1 VTARRPRLPF
11 LGRLLLKVTRLGER
25 RADVEADLTDL
36 FEARRAAI
44 GRTQA
49 SLRFFADV
57 VSVWRWP
64 IRRWLRDLATD
75 LKQGLRLMRR
85 GPVFTVTAV
94 IVLSLGIG
102 VNTAL
107 FSVINALFFTT
118 LPVKAPDELF
128 YIYTKNEAGQV
139 MASVEPAFFDEF
151 GPRGEALSD
160 FTGHWRVNTRVTA
173 DDLTEL
179 AHGEW
184 IHTNYFSL
192 LGVEMRLGRPL
203 EPADADVAVPG
214 LAVVISDKFWKKRFG
229 GRLDVVGTRV
239 RLNES
244 HGTIVG
250 VAAEGFE
257 GLSDP
262 WTPTMFW
269 VSGSKMQAENFGR
282 PPTPA
287 RYVGGPIGRLKPGVS
302 FEQFESF
309 FAVMVPEWRASKID
323 RLRPHAK
330 TPADFERW
338 KRSAEATTYP
348 LYRAADVRMPF
359 NPEGRLIPIGLL
371 AGMVTMVALV
381 LLIAASNIAG
391 LLMARGVAR
400 TGEVAVRRALGA
412 GIGRLSR
419 QLLTESV
426 VLATVGGALGLFVAY
441 TMVGLFR
448 AYTPSRFAVEPSVN
462 WRVLLFA
469 IAVCIGAGVLVGLAP
484 ALQAARVNVLEALS
498 NGVAGTRR
506 VRARLRHWIVI
517 PQVALTMVLLLVAA
531 VHTRTLLQ
539 IERADPGYS
548 TNGVVV
554 LTVGRWEPRP
564 QRRMND
570 AAVQEVEARKVR
582 QFNRDILARVAQL
595 PEVTNVALT
604 SALPVAES
612 FGELQ
617 SVIAYEDYVTNAP
630 PRGAAVRVQVSDGY
644 FDAVGIRLRAGRM
657 FDDRDGPYEQF
668 GPRVA
673 IISEALAR
681 KAWPAGN
688 AVGQQFTVLSANPG
702 QKVEWLEV
710 VGVVNDV
717 DPVLNERGHRP
728 LVYVPV
734 KQQWRGAASHLLIR
748 GVGDRD
754 AFIRAAK
761 AAVIGADTFAEVTQ
775 VRTLD
780 QVVAEILYP
789 RRLAAAMLVAG
800 GVIGL
805 VLSCIGLYGVVSYSV
820 AQRLREI
827 GIRATLGAD
836 RRDIVLLVL
845 REGARVAGIGTV
857 AGFLVAVLVLRLTAG
872 LLPQLP
878 AADTVSF
885 VTVPVVLAA
894 MVVVAC
900 LVPALRAARVDPAA
914 VLRA

>member
-1 VTARRPRLPF
+1 MPQERL
-11 LGRLLLKVTRLGER
+11 
-25 RADVEADLTDL
+25 
-36 FEARRAAI
+36 
-44 GRTQA
+44 
-49 SLRFFADV
+49 
-57 VSVWRWP
+57 
-64 IRRWLRDLATD
+64 LRDLAAD

-85 GPVFTVTAV
+85 APVFTVTAV
-94 IVLSLGIG
+94 VVLSLGIG

-107 FSVINALFFTT
+107 FSVINALFFTS
-118 LPVKAPDELF
+118 LPVKAPGELF

-139 MASVEPAFFDEF
+139 MANVEPAFFDEF
-151 GPRGEALSD
+151 GPRGAALAD

-192 LGVEMRLGRPL
+192 LGVEMQLGRPL

-214 LAVVISDKFWKKRFG
+214 LAVVISDKFWKTRFG

-244 HGTIVG
+244 QGTIVG
-250 VAAEGFE
+250 VVAEGFE

-269 VSGSKMQAENFGR
+269 VSGLKMQAENAGR
-282 PPTPA
+282 PPATT
-287 RYVGGPIGRLKPGVS
+287 RYIGGPIGRLKPGVS

-309 FAVMVPEWRASKID
+309 FAAVVPEWRTSKID
-323 RLRPHAK
+323 RLRPAAR
-330 TPADFERW
+330 TQADFERW
-338 KRSAEATTYP
+338 RRAIEATTYP

-371 AGMVTMVALV
+371 VGMVTMVALV

-412 GIGRLSR
+412 GVGRLTR

-426 VLATVGGALGLFVAY
+426 VLATAGGAFGLFVAF

-448 AYTPSRFAVEPSVN
+448 AYTPSRFAVDASVD

-469 IAVCIGAGVLVGLAP
+469 VAVCIGAGVLVGLAP

-539 IERADPGYS
+539 IERADPGYR
-548 TNGVVV
+548 TDGVVV
-554 LTVGRWEPRP
+554 LTVGRWEPRRP
-564 QRRMND
+564 GRNYS
-570 AAVQEVEARKVR
+570 AAEQEAEARKVR
-582 QFNRDILARVAQL
+582 QFNRDVLARVAQL
-595 PEVTNVALT
+595 PQISHVALT
-604 SALPVAES
+604 SALPVS
-612 FGELQ
+612 QVFGELQ
-617 SVIAYEDYVTNAP
+617 SVMGYEDYVANAP
-630 PRGAAVRVQVSDGY
+630 PRGAAALVQVSDGY
-644 FDAVGIRLRAGRM
+644 FDTVGIRLRAGRM
-657 FDDRDGPYEQF
+657 FDDRDRAYEQF

-688 AVGQQFTVLSANPG
+688 AVGQQFTVLSASAG

-710 VGVVNDV
+710 VGIVNDV

-734 KQQWRGAASHLLIR
+734 KQQWRAGASSLLIL
-748 GVGDRD
+748 GAGDRD
-754 AFIRAAK
+754 ALIRDAK
-761 AAVIGADTFAEVTQ
+761 AAVIGTDTFAEVTQ
-775 VRTLD
+775 VRTMD

-857 AGFLVAVLVLRLTAG
+857 AGFFVAVLVLRVTAG
-872 LLPQLP
+872 MLPLLPT
-878 AADTVSF
+878 ADAISF
-885 VTVPVVLAA
+885 VAVPVALAMTVVL
-894 MVVVAC
+894 AC
-900 LVPALRAARVDPAA
+900 LVPALRAARVEPAA

>member
-1 VTARRPRLPF
+1 M
-11 LGRLLLKVTRLGER
+11 
-25 RADVEADLTDL
+25 
-36 FEARRAAI
+36 
-44 GRTQA
+44 
-49 SLRFFADV
+49 
-57 VSVWRWP
+57 
-64 IRRWLRDLATD
+64 
-75 LKQGLRLMRR
+75 MRR
-85 GPVFTVTAV
+85 SPVFTVTAV
-94 IVLSLGIG
+94 VVLSLGIG

-107 FSVINALFFTT
+107 FSVINALFFTP
-118 LPVKAPDELF
+118 LPVKAPGELF

-139 MASVEPAFFDEF
+139 MASVDPAFFEEF
-151 GPRGEALSD
+151 NPRGEALAD
-160 FTGHWRVNTRVTA
+160 FTGHWRVRLPLTA
-173 DDLTEL
+173 DDLTEV

-184 IHTNYFSL
+184 IHTAYFPL
-192 LGVEMRLGRPL
+192 LDVKMQLGRPL
-203 EPADADVAVPG
+203 EPKDADMAVPG
-214 LAVVISDKFWKKRFG
+214 LAVVISDEFWKRRFG
-229 GRLDVVGTRV
+229 GRLDIVGTPV
-239 RLNES
+239 RLNAT

-269 VSGSKMQAENFGR
+269 VSGLKMQSEIAGR
-282 PPTPA
+282 PAAAT
-287 RYVGGPIGRLKPGVS
+287 RYIGGPIGRLKPGVS
-302 FEQFESF
+302 FEQFKSF
-309 FAVMVPEWRASKID
+309 FAVVVSEWKATRIAQLSTRA
-323 RLRPHAK
+323 R

-338 KRSAEATTYP
+338 KRSMEATTYP

-371 AGMVTMVALV
+371 MGMVTMVALV

-426 VLATVGGALGLFVAY
+426 ALATTGGAFGLFVAY

-448 AYTPSRFAVEPSVN
+448 AYTPSRFAVDAAVD

-469 IAVCIGAGVLVGLAP
+469 VAVCMAAGVVVGLAP

-506 VRARLRHWIVI
+506 VRTRLRHWIVI

-539 IERADPGYS
+539 IERADPGYR
-548 TNGVVV
+548 TDDVVV
-554 LTVGRWEPRP
+554 LTIGRWEPRP
-564 QRRMND
+564 PGRMYT
-570 AAVQEVEARKVR
+570 AAEQEVEARKVR
-582 QFNRDILARVAQL
+582 EFNRDVLSRVAQL
-595 PEVTNVALT
+595 PQVRNVALT
-604 SALPVAES
+604 SALPVSET

-617 SVIAYEDYVTNAP
+617 SVIGCEDYVANAP

-644 FDAVGIRLRAGRM
+644 FDAVGMRLRAGRM

-688 AVGQQFTVLSANPG
+688 AVGQQFTLQSDSAG

-717 DPVLNERGHRP
+717 DPVLTERGHRP

-734 KQQWRGAASHLLIR
+734 KQQWRGATGSLLIR

-754 AFIRAAK
+754 ALIRDAK
-761 AAVIGADTFAEVTQ
+761 AAVIGADTFAEVSQ

-827 GIRATLGAD
+827 GIRSTLGAN
-836 RRDIVLLVL
+836 RRDILLLVM
-845 REGARVAGIGTV
+845 REGARVAGIGTAV
-857 AGFLVAVLVLRLTAG
+857 GFLVAVFVLRVTAG
-872 LLPQLP
+872 MLPQLP
-878 AADTVSF
+878 TADAVSF
-885 VTVPVVLAA
+885 VTVPLILAA
-894 MVVVAC
+894 MVVLAC
-900 LVPALRAARVDPAA
+900 LLPALRAARVDPAV